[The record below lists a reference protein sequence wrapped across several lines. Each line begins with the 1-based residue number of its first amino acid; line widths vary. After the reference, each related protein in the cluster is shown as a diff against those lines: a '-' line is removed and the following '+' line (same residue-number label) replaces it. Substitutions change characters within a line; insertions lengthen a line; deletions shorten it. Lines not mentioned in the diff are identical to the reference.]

1 MSTTGLNIIIRNIH
15 EDISTE
21 LNRIGI
27 HCRIHARIKDNDSLE
42 EKIENRGKGY
52 YSETGRKIQDLIGFR
67 ITTYFIEDVK
77 LLWDLFSKKYDIA
90 GESYDEITEAN
101 IESFRP
107 MRKNL
112 ICRFTV
118 QNTQIFDELRNRSQ
132 ILNLVENTFEIQFRT
147 TLSEGWHEVDHVL
160 RYKCKDDWTNLL
172 VESRMLNGI
181 YASLETSD
189 QALKG
194 LFDDLS
200 YHHYKNKNWEA
211 MLRTKYRLKFEK
223 RPLSEELCGIFNKS
237 PVLAK
242 EIFRFERKKII
253 EKIAYSKL
261 HIPITFDNLVFVI
274 NFLRLNNSDL
284 NDLTPSIIKLDF
296 DNYLQADTTR

>member
-1 MSTTGLNIIIRNIH
+1 MSTTGLNIIKRNIH
-15 EDISTE
+15 EDISSE
-21 LNRIGI
+21 LDRIGI
-27 HCRIHARIKDNDSLE
+27 HCRIHARVKDKDSLE

-52 YSETGRKIQDLIGFR
+52 YSEGGKKIQDLIGFR

-77 LLWDLFSKKYDIA
+77 LLWDLFSGKYEKV
-90 GESYDEITEAN
+90 GESYDEITEEN
-101 IESFRP
+101 IESFKP

-112 ICRFTV
+112 ICKFSEE
-118 QNTQIFDELRNRSQ
+118 NTQTFDEIKYQ
-132 ILNLVENTFEIQFRT
+132 DEILNLVENTFEIQFRT

-160 RYKCKDDWTNLL
+160 RYKCKEDWTDLL

-194 LFDDLS
+194 LFDDLA

-223 RPLSEELCGIFNKS
+223 RPLSTELCHILDENS
-237 PVLAK
+237 TLAK
-242 EIFRFERKKII
+242 EIFRFERKRII

-261 HIPITFDNLVFVI
+261 HIPITFDNLVLII
-274 NFLRLNNSDL
+274 NYINLNNDDI
-284 NDLTPSIIKLDF
+284 NANTPAIIMLDF
-296 DNYLQADTTR
+296 ENYLIKENIF